1 MSMAIFRVL
10 GIAISIVGIILL
22 VLGIVATQNTSES
35 IVHGVTGEYTNKT
48 VWYIIGGI
56 ALILG
61 GAGLT
66 RIRK

>member
-1 MSMAIFRVL
+1 MNKFRFL
-10 GIAISIVGIILL
+10 GMVVFIVGVVLL
-22 VLGIVATQNTSES
+22 ILGIVATQNTSES
-35 IVHGVTGEYTNKT
+35 IVHGVTGEYTDKT
-48 VWYIIGGI
+48 MWYIIGGI